1 MALALWEQRAA
12 WSSWHFL
19 LLKDWW
25 PQSFIFKMQLVLL
38 CRLLRWL
45 FLIYYQLEGFSWSTQ
60 QSHPIARFIKTWIQ
74 FPRVVKHQQFSCRL
88 LGPHRKLWS
97 KPWCCV
103 VPSSSW
109 IGGEQWAVLPEP
121 DGWGTVSAFPWG
133 EILYGVLEFFPKI
146 VLSFHVKGEYVLVNV
161 LDIFPRGDHV
171 LLPGYQKKVWNTWE
185 NEAEKCQMQ
194 FGILSGKEL
203 FGVVVSSLARTAAV
217 AVTCRLLGINLRSR
231 CTYLIQ
237 RQPWDSL
244 VFLVS
249 GCLFA
254 AALWCLVCQ
263 IMVTLS
269 WNGGNLLMEK
279 TSLESLCCCW
289 SAATK
294 LVSASVWTKQN
305 GMAVGC
311 VTVKPPV

>member
-1 MALALWEQRAA
+1 MPCGSKEQVGLVGVSSRWRTDGHKASSLKCSWCSCAGCSGDFFWSITSWKAFPGCCRRAEQ
-12 WSSWHFL
+12 
-19 LLKDWW
+19 
-25 PQSFIFKMQLVLL
+25 P
-38 CRLLRWL
+38 
-45 FLIYYQLEGFSWSTQ
+45 
-60 QSHPIARFIKTWIQ
+60 HPIVRFIKTWIQ

-97 KPWCCV
+97 KPWCRV
-103 VPSSSW
+103 VPSPSW

-133 EILYGVLEFFPKI
+133 KILYGVLEFVPKI

-161 LDIFPRGDHV
+161 LDIFPRGNHV
-171 LLPGYQKKVWNTWE
+171 LLPGYQKKVRNTWE

-203 FGVVVSSLARTAAV
+203 FGVVVSSLARTAV
-217 AVTCRLLGINLRSR
+217 AAICCLLGINLRSR

-237 RQPWDSL
+237 WQPWDSL
-244 VFLVS
+244 AFLVS

-254 AALWCLVCQ
+254 AALRCFVCQ
-263 IMVTLS
+263 VVVTPS
-269 WNGGNLLMEK
+269 WNGGDLLMEK

-294 LVSASVWTKQN
+294 PVSASV
-305 GMAVGC
+305 
-311 VTVKPPV
+311 